1 MQAGPFR
8 FLHVA
13 IIVNFPYIDEL
24 LSSCPCNIFWKL
36 LAKQSFNSGFNG
48 IHWITRPP
56 DTRGEIGY
64 ARTLAYLVD
73 QRLASNTEAFT
84 VVS

>member
-1 MQAGPFR
+1 MEWNAGKHLD

-48 IHWITRPP
+48 IHWIT
-56 DTRGEIGY
+56 
-64 ARTLAYLVD
+64 
-73 QRLASNTEAFT
+73 
-84 VVS
+84 